1 MGNAAT
7 PAGKMPFPWKIGIGF
22 AGGLRRSEILTQDP
36 YWLVDLMARYQITKN
51 LSASV
56 NVNNV
61 FDKNYY
67 TNIGFYDSAY
77 PGDPRNFMVTTRY
90 NF

>member
-1 MGNAAT
+1 
-7 PAGKMPFPWKIGIGF
+7 
-22 AGGLRRSEILTQDP
+22 
-36 YWLVDLMARYQITKN
+36 MARYQITKN
-51 LSASV
+51 LSASL